1 MNYKELQQMMAT
13 ITSVKTESIDFS
25 EVARTAVELAKKQLA
40 EYKEELSQLK
50 DISAKE
56 HLGEER
62 WKRYSALLRNVGDN
76 MQAELLYAK
85 YTTGILSA
93 ATLADLSVLSKYKSA
108 EKALKSAKKYANELG
123 LDMNFVDCY
132 YYLNKSQLI
141 FSFISDTRVD
151 FRELAKKLASLYKT
165 RIELRQ
171 IGIRDK
177 AKKIGGIGPCGLFLC
192 CNAFLSEF
200 NSVSINMA
208 KNQNLALNPSK
219 INGLCGRLYCCLGY
233 ENDLYTELR
242 KEIPEVGTI
251 VKTPDGKGKV
261 VSIDIL
267 KKTYKVEVSPDN
279 IIEMSC

>member
-1 MNYKELQQMMAT
+1 MIDVVVVSCDLNNNIYYLSPNDLELKLNDEVVFEDSDDYLIGKIIKLNYKEKKENL
-13 ITSVKTESIDFS
+13 DFPLDKVVRICTK
-25 EVARTAVELAKKQLA
+25 EDYKK
-40 EYKEELSQLK
+40 YNSNI
-50 DISAKE
+50 ISA
-56 HLGEER
+56 
-62 WKRYSALLRNVGDN
+62 D
-76 MQAELLYAK
+76 
-85 YTTGILSA
+85 
-93 ATLADLSVLSKYKSA
+93 
-108 EKALKSAKKYANELG
+108 KALKSAKKYSKELN

-132 YYLNKSQLI
+132 YYINRSQLI
-141 FSFISDTRVD
+141 LSFVSDSRVD

-219 INGLCGRLYCCLGY
+219 INGLCGRLYCCLGF

-242 KEIPEVGTI
+242 KDLPEVGNI
-251 VKTPDGKGKV
+251 VKTPSGKGKV

-267 KKTYKVEVSPDN
+267 NKTYKVEVSENN
-279 IIEMSC
+279 IVEMSC

>member
-1 MNYKELQQMMAT
+1 MIDVVVVSCDLNNNLYFLSPNDLELKLHDEVLFEDADDCLIGKVVKLNYKE
-13 ITSVKTESIDFS
+13 
-25 EVARTAVELAKKQLA
+25 KKENLDLPLDKVIRVCTKDD
-40 EYKEELSQLK
+40 YK
-50 DISAKE
+50 
-56 HLGEER
+56 
-62 WKRYSALLRNVGDN
+62 
-76 MQAELLYAK
+76 K
-85 YTTGILSA
+85 YNSNII
-93 ATLADLSVLSKYKSA
+93 SA
-108 EKALKSAKKYANELG
+108 EKALQAAKKHSKELG

-132 YYLNKSQLI
+132 YYMNRSQLI

-219 INGLCGRLYCCLGY
+219 INGLCGRLYCCLGF
-233 ENDLYTELR
+233 ENDLYTEMR
-242 KEIPEVGTI
+242 KDLPEVGNI
-251 VKTPDGKGKV
+251 VKTPSGKGKV

-267 KKTYKVEVSPDN
+267 KKTYRVELSENN

>member
-1 MNYKELQQMMAT
+1 MIDVVVVSCDLTNSLYFLSPNDLDLKLNDEVLFEDSDDYLIGKVVKLNYKE
-13 ITSVKTESIDFS
+13 
-25 EVARTAVELAKKQLA
+25 KKENLDLPLDNIVRICTK
-40 EYKEELSQLK
+40 EDYKK
-50 DISAKE
+50 YNKNIISA
-56 HLGEER
+56 
-62 WKRYSALLRNVGDN
+62 D
-76 MQAELLYAK
+76 
-85 YTTGILSA
+85 
-93 ATLADLSVLSKYKSA
+93 
-108 EKALKSAKKYANELG
+108 KALVSAKKYAEELE

-132 YYLNKSQLI
+132 YYLDRSKLI
-141 FSFISDTRVD
+141 FSFISETRVD
-151 FRELAKKLASLYKT
+151 FRDLAKKLASVYKT

-192 CNAFLSEF
+192 CNIFLSEF

-208 KNQNLALNPSK
+208 KNQNLALNPTK

-242 KEIPEVGTI
+242 KELPEVGNI
-251 VKTPDGKGKV
+251 VKTPSGKGKV

-267 KKTYKVEVSPDN
+267 KKTYKVELSENN

>member
-1 MNYKELQQMMAT
+1 MIDVVVVSCELNNNLYYLSSNDLELKLHDDVLFEDGDDCLIGKVIKLNYKE
-13 ITSVKTESIDFS
+13 
-25 EVARTAVELAKKQLA
+25 KKDNLDLPLDKVIRICTKDD
-40 EYKEELSQLK
+40 YK
-50 DISAKE
+50 
-56 HLGEER
+56 
-62 WKRYSALLRNVGDN
+62 
-76 MQAELLYAK
+76 K
-85 YTTGILSA
+85 YNSNII
-93 ATLADLSVLSKYKSA
+93 SA
-108 EKALKSAKKYANELG
+108 EKALKSAKKYSTDLG

-132 YYLNKSQLI
+132 YNMNRSQLI
-141 FSFISDTRVD
+141 FSFTSDSRVD
-151 FRELAKKLASLYKT
+151 FRELAKKLASSYKT

-242 KEIPEVGTI
+242 KDLPEVGNI
-251 VKTPDGKGKV
+251 VKTPSGKGKV

-267 KKTYKVEVSPDN
+267 KKTYKVEVSDN
-279 IIEMSC
+279 NIVEMSC

>member
-1 MNYKELQQMMAT
+1 MIDVVVVSCELNNNLYYLSPNDLELKLHDDVLFEDGDDCLIGKVIKLNYKE
-13 ITSVKTESIDFS
+13 
-25 EVARTAVELAKKQLA
+25 KKDNLDLPLDKVIRICTKDD
-40 EYKEELSQLK
+40 YK
-50 DISAKE
+50 
-56 HLGEER
+56 
-62 WKRYSALLRNVGDN
+62 
-76 MQAELLYAK
+76 K
-85 YTTGILSA
+85 YNSNII
-93 ATLADLSVLSKYKSA
+93 SA
-108 EKALKSAKKYANELG
+108 EKALKSAKKYSDELG

-132 YYLNKSQLI
+132 YNMNRSQLI
-141 FSFISDTRVD
+141 FSFTSDSRVD
-151 FRELAKKLASLYKT
+151 FRELAKKLASSYKT

-242 KEIPEVGTI
+242 KDLPEVGNI
-251 VKTPDGKGKV
+251 VKTPSGKGKV

-267 KKTYKVEVSPDN
+267 KKTYKVEVSDN
-279 IIEMSC
+279 NIVEMSC